1 MQPRSIL
8 IVDDS
13 EIIVDRLTNLL
24 KDSKTVGRIA
34 QAADYATAVR
44 QLALQPVDVALLDIN
59 LPGRNGIVL
68 LQFIKTVYPSTV
80 VIMITNQS
88 GEYYQKICRQMGA
101 DYFIDKS
108 GQFDQVLSVI
118 SSLPDTHR

>member
-1 MQPRSIL
+1 MYPRSIL

-13 EIIVDRLTNLL
+13 EIIADRLTNML
-24 KDSKTVGRIA
+24 KNSENVGRIA
-34 QAADYATAVR
+34 QASDYASAVS
-44 QLALQPVDVALLDIN
+44 QLAQKPVVIALLDIN

-68 LQFIKTVYPSTV
+68 LQFIKTVYPSTI

-108 GQFDQVLSVI
+108 SQFDQVLSVI
-118 SSLPDTHR
+118 SSLPDAH